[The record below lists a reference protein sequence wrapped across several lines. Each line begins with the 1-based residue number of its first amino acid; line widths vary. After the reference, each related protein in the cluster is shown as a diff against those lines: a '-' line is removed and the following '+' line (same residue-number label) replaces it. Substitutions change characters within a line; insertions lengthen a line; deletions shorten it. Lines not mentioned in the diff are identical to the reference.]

1 MAQVSTLATHAT
13 YIPRT
18 LLTSVRLDRSMT
30 DSLQWAD
37 NLWTSRLLG
46 ALAIVLFMPNRWTFQ
61 LSQRLN
67 TVLYDDDF
75 QANGRASLE
84 AQSRLVRSLVPAEN
98 LLEFN
103 VKEGWDP
110 LCWFLG
116 NEVPKNLA
124 FPHVNESAG
133 FRGMIHRRH
142 QEEAKTQAARVVS
155 IVAHICLAWYVAGVV
170 KHLLGVL

>member
-1 MAQVSTLATHAT
+1 
-13 YIPRT
+13 
-18 LLTSVRLDRSMT
+18 MT

-46 ALAIVLFMPNRWTFQ
+46 ALAVVLFMPNRWTFR
-61 LSQRLN
+61 LFQRLN

-84 AQSRLVRSLVPAEN
+84 AQSRLVRSLVPTEN

-103 VKEGWDP
+103 VKKGWEP
-110 LCWFLG
+110 LCRFLG
-116 NEVPKNLA
+116 NEVPKELG

-133 FRGMIHRRH
+133 FRGMVHRRH
-142 QEEAKTQAARVVS
+142 REEAKAQAARVVS
-155 IVAHICLAWYVAGVV
+155 VLAHICLALYIAGVV
-170 KHLLGVL
+170 RRLLGVW